1 MVNGDKMNEFM
12 TGLGLITE
20 LWLAIYGSLTSRGVP
35 HEEAIEH
42 TKALISVYLG
52 WANNTNKEKQT

>member
-1 MVNGDKMNEFM
+1 MENRDKMKEFM

-20 LWLAIYGSLTSRGVP
+20 LWLAIYGSLISRGISQ
-35 HEEAIEH
+35 EEAIEH

-52 WANNTNKEKQT
+52 WANGKEKQT